1 VSMSKLPMGDTVL
14 SVEDV
19 HVTFPSRHGAVRA
32 VDGVS
37 LGVQRGEVVALVGE
51 SGCGKTTLLRALLG
65 LEPVTAGEV
74 SFEGRTVD
82 YGNRRGLRTL
92 RRRIQMVF
100 QDPTGALN
108 PRHTVY
114 EAVAEGV
121 RIHAI
126 PGDERAVVADALA
139 RAGLRPAER
148 FVGRYPH
155 EISGGQRQR
164 VLIAGAIA
172 LSPTLLLADEPVAS
186 LDASIRGE
194 ILALLRSLV
203 VDAGLSIIAVTHD
216 LGMAWTIADR
226 IAVMYLGKV
235 VELGGAEQVLETPQ
249 HPYTRALLSVVPEK
263 HHIEPQILT
272 GEIPN
277 PTAIPGGCRF
287 HPRCPLVASG
297 LAEARGV
304 IDRCTGVAVELV
316 DQGAGH
322 LAACHALGA

>member
-1 VSMSKLPMGDTVL
+1 MSKLPMGDTVL

-172 LSPTLLLADEPVAS
+172 LSPALLLADEPVAS

-277 PTAIPGGCRF
+277 PTAIPAGCRF

>member
-1 VSMSKLPMGDTVL
+1 MAEPLL
-14 SVEDV
+14 SAAGVR
-19 HVTFPSRHGAVRA
+19 VTFASRHGDVRA
-32 VDGVS
+32 VDGVD
-37 LGVQRGEVVALVGE
+37 LDVRRGEVVAIVGE

-65 LEPVTAGEV
+65 LEPITAGSV
-74 SFEGRTVD
+74 RFEGQPVD
-82 YGNRRGLRTL
+82 YHDRGRVRRL
-92 RRRIQMVF
+92 RRRVQMIF

-108 PRHTVY
+108 PRQSVY

-121 RIHAI
+121 RIHAV
-126 PGDERAVVADALA
+126 PGDEREVVAAALA
-139 RAGLRPAER
+139 GAGLRPPAR
-148 FVGRYPH
+148 FIGRYPH

-203 VDAGLSIIAVTHD
+203 DDTGLAIVAVTHD
-216 LGMAWTIADR
+216 LGMAWNIADR
-226 IAVMYLGKV
+226 IAVMYLGTV
-235 VELGGAEQVLETPQ
+235 VELGTAEEVLESPR
-249 HPYTRALLSVVPEK
+249 HPYTQALLSVVPEK
-263 HHIEPQILT
+263 HRVEPQILR

-277 PTAIPGGCRF
+277 PTSVPSGCRF

-297 LAEARGV
+297 EAAALGV
-304 IDRCTGVAVELV
+304 VDRCTGVAVDLV

-322 LAACHALGA
+322 LAACHALGAV